1 MNSLRDRQTLMWAG
15 VVLFTL
21 ACLMVTGRLAW
32 LNVWPEEFVLQLTE
46 WPDDL
51 VLPLVD
57 ILNIFM
63 VWFVDWFGWFFQGLG
78 WLLGWPITAMQWVL
92 QGLPWPITIGIATIV
107 AHKANGWRLAAF
119 TAASMIYMLVFG
131 YWDESMNTLSLVAIS
146 VPLSIAV
153 GFGVG
158 VVAFRS
164 PHARRFIMPSLDL
177 LQTVPVFAY
186 LIPILLLFGFGT
198 VVGLV
203 ASLLYAFPPMVR
215 NTVLGLERVP
225 EEAIESG
232 LMAGA
237 GEAQLFWLVRVPSA
251 SRQILMGVNQTTM
264 AALSMVIIASII
276 GGSADI
282 GWEVLSTMRKAAVGE
297 SLLAGLVIA
306 LIAMV
311 MDRVSGGFAT
321 HDVDLHA
328 AEKPYLQRHAHWV
341 AVGVLLLLVAVLAGF
356 LPALTE
362 YPRVAIWDLAKPMN
376 QEVENFVVAYKGAI
390 NSIKQVSFF
399 YIMLPLRIGLENTV
413 RPSTWGIDPGAIHAV
428 GYVLLVCGLAFLAG
442 RASSIK
448 AAMAV
453 LLAGMVYY
461 FGLTNIPWPALFAIF
476 TGLAWGAGGRKLAI
490 GVFLGLGYLLLAG
503 IWELAVLSIYL
514 CGIAVIASF
523 GVGAAIGIWAAH
535 DDRVSAFI
543 RPINDTLQTMPQFV
557 PLIPIL
563 MIFKIGDFTALL
575 AIMAYAIVPA
585 VRYSEH
591 ALRSLPSDVVE
602 AATAVGCNR
611 WQLLWQVKIPMAL
624 PEMMLG
630 LNQTIMY
637 GISMLVIAALVG
649 TKDLGQQV
657 YIGLGD
663 GDFGVGMVAG
673 VGMAVIAIVA
683 DRITQALSAKKRAEL
698 GMS

>member
-1 MNSLRDRQTLMWAG
+1 MWAG

-21 ACLMVTGRLAW
+21 ACLMVAGKFAW
-32 LNVWPEEFVLQLTE
+32 LHVWPEELVLQLTA
-46 WPDDL
+46 WPDEL
-51 VLPLVD
+51 ALPLVE
-57 ILNIFM
+57 ILNAFM
-63 VWFVDWFGWFFQGLG
+63 VWFVHWFGWFFAKLS
-78 WLLGWPITAMQWVL
+78 WFLGWPITAMQWLL
-92 QGLPWPITIGIATIV
+92 QGLPWPITIGVATIV
-107 AHKANGWRLAAF
+107 AHKAAGWRLAAF
-119 TAASMIYMLVFG
+119 TAGSMIYMLVFG

-164 PHARRFIMPSLDL
+164 THARRFIMPSLDL

-237 GEAQLFWLVRVPSA
+237 SERQLFWQVRVPTA

-282 GWEVLSTMRKAAVGE
+282 GWEVLSTMRKAAAGE

-311 MDRVSGGFAT
+311 MDRVSRGFAT
-321 HDVDLHA
+321 HEVDLHA
-328 AEKPYLQRHAHWV
+328 AEKPFLRRHAHLA
-341 AVGVLLLLVAVLAGF
+341 AVGILAFAVIVLVWFLPVLA
-356 LPALTE
+356 E
-362 YPRVAIWDLAKPMN
+362 YPRVAIWDLANPMDAAI
-376 QEVENFVVAYKGAI
+376 QAFVVEYKNAI
-390 NSIKQVSFF
+390 TIVKQVCFF
-399 YIMLPLRIGLENTV
+399 YVMLPLRIGLENTV
-413 RPSTWGIDPGAIHAV
+413 RPSTWGIDPGAIHATV
-428 GYVLLVCGLAFLAG
+428 YVLLVCGLAFLAG
-442 RASSIK
+442 RAGSVKS
-448 AAMAV
+448 AMAV

-461 FGLTNIPWPALFAIF
+461 FGLTNIPWPALFAIIACMAWG
-476 TGLAWGAGGRKLAI
+476 TGGPRLALGVLAGLA
-490 GVFLGLGYLLLAG
+490 YLLLAG
-503 IWELAVLSIYL
+503 IWELAILSVYL
-514 CGIAVIASF
+514 CGIAVILSF
-523 GVGAAIGIWAAH
+523 AIGSAIGIWAAH
-535 DDRVSAFI
+535 DKRVSAFI

-575 AIMAYAIVPA
+575 AIIAYAIVPA

-591 ALRSLPSDVVE
+591 ALRSLPAEVVE
-602 AATAVGCNR
+602 AAKAMGCTR
-611 WQLLWQVKIPMAL
+611 WQMLLQVKLPMAL
-624 PEMMLG
+624 PELMLG

-673 VGMAVIAIVA
+673 IGMAVIAIVA
-683 DRITQALSAKKRAEL
+683 DRITQAWSRKKRAEL
-698 GMS
+698 GMV

>member
-1 MNSLRDRQTLMWAG
+1 MLARLRDRQTLAWIG

-21 ACLMVTGRLAW
+21 ACIAFARGAPELGGWMKA
-32 LNVWPEEFVLQLTE
+32 WPEQLT
-46 WPDDL
+46 
-51 VLPLVD
+51 LPL
-57 ILNIFM
+57 IPLLNSFM
-63 VWFVDWFGWFFQGLG
+63 AWFIGWFGWFFKAIG
-78 WLLGWPITAMQWVL
+78 WLMAWPITFMQWVL
-92 QGLPWPITIGIATIV
+92 HGLPWPIVVGLATIV
-107 AHKANGWRLAAF
+107 AHKAGGTRLALF
-119 TAASMIYMLVFG
+119 TAASMFYMLIVG

-153 GFGVG
+153 GFAVG

-164 PHARRFIMPSLDL
+164 PSARRVIMPSLDL
-177 LQTVPVFAY
+177 AQTVPVFAY

-215 NTVLGLERVP
+215 NTVLGLQRVP

-237 GEAQLFWLVRVPSA
+237 SERQLFWQVRVPTA
-251 SRQILMGVNQTTM
+251 SRQLLLGVNQTTM

-282 GWEVLSTMRKAAVGE
+282 GWEVLSTIRKATFGE
-297 SLLAGLVIA
+297 SLLSGVVIA

-311 MDRVSGGFAT
+311 MDRVSRGFAT

-328 AEKPYLQRHAHWV
+328 AERPFAQRHAHAIATV
-341 AVGVLLLLVAVLAGF
+341 LLVAAVLVLAFF
-356 LPALTE
+356 LPVLTD
-362 YPRVAIWDLAKPMN
+362 YPGEWTWYPAKPMN
-376 QEVENFVVAYKGAI
+376 DAILYIVVEYKNVI
-390 NSIKQVSFF
+390 NTVKQASFF
-399 YIMLPLRIGLENTV
+399 YVMLPLRIGLENTV
-413 RPSTWGIDPGAIHAV
+413 RPATWGIDPTAIHAAV
-428 GYVLLVCGLAFLAG
+428 YVLMVGGLAFLTA
-442 RASSIK
+442 RSASLK

-453 LLAGMVYY
+453 LLAGIVYY
-461 FGLTNIPWPALFAIF
+461 FGLPNIPWPALFAIF
-476 TGLAWGAGGRKLAI
+476 IGLAWMTGGIGLAL
-490 GVFLGLGYLLLAG
+490 GVFAGLAYLLLANV
-503 IWELAVLSIYL
+503 WELAVLSVYL
-514 CGIAVIASF
+514 CGMAVILSF
-523 GVGAAIGIWAAH
+523 AVGSAIGIWAAH
-535 DDRVSAFI
+535 DKRVSAFV
-543 RPINDTLQTMPQFV
+543 RPLNDTLQTMPQFV

-575 AIMAYAIVPA
+575 AIIAYAIVPA
-585 VRYSEH
+585 IRYSEH
-591 ALRSLPSDVVE
+591 ALRSLPGEVVE
-602 AATAVGCNR
+602 AATAMGCSR
-611 WQLLWQVKIPMAL
+611 WQLLWQVKLPMAL
-624 PEMMLG
+624 PELMLG

-673 VGMAVIAIVA
+673 IGMAVIAIVA
-683 DRITQALSAKKRAEL
+683 DRITQAWSRKKRAEL
-698 GMS
+698 GMV

>member
-1 MNSLRDRQTLMWAG
+1 MPGWLRDRQTQAWIG

-21 ACLMVTGRLAW
+21 ICIYLVRETPALAGW
-32 LNVWPEEFVLQLTE
+32 AKE
-46 WPDDL
+46 WPSEL
-51 VLPLVD
+51 TLPL
-57 ILNIFM
+57 IELLNSFM
-63 VWFVDWFGWFFQGLG
+63 TWFIAWFGWFFKAVG
-78 WLLGWPITAMQWVL
+78 WLLGWPITFMQWVL
-92 QGLPWPITIGIATIV
+92 HGLPWPIIIGVATIV
-107 AHKANGWRLAAF
+107 AHKANGWRLALF
-119 TAASMIYMLVFG
+119 TAASMFYMLIVG

-153 GFGVG
+153 GFAVG

-164 PHARRFIMPSLDL
+164 QKARRVIMPTLDL
-177 LQTVPVFAY
+177 AQTVPVFAY

-198 VVGLV
+198 VVGLI

-237 GEAQLFWLVRVPSA
+237 SERQLFWQVRVPTA
-251 SRQILMGVNQTTM
+251 SRQLLLGVNQTTM

-282 GWEVLSTMRKAAVGE
+282 GWEVLSTIRKATFGE
-297 SLLAGLVIA
+297 SLLSGVVIA

-311 MDRVSGGFAT
+311 MDRVSRGFAT

-328 AEKPYLQRHAHWV
+328 GERPFTERHAHLIVAGAVV
-341 AVGVLLLLVAVLAGF
+341 AVTAVLVWF
-356 LPALTE
+356 LPFLTD
-362 YPRVAIWDLAKPMN
+362 YPKDWTWYPAKPMN
-376 QEVENFVVAYKGAI
+376 DAILYIVVEYKNLIAT
-390 NSIKQVSFF
+390 IKNGSFF
-399 YIMLPLRIGLENTV
+399 YVMLPLRIGLEKTV
-413 RPSTWGIDPGAIHAV
+413 RPSTWGIDPTAIHAAI
-428 GYVLLVCGLAFLAG
+428 YVLLVFGLAFLAA
-442 RASSIK
+442 RAASAK

-453 LLAGMVYY
+453 LMAGIVYY
-461 FGLTNIPWPALFAIF
+461 FGLPNIPWPALFAIF
-476 TGLAWGAGGRKLAI
+476 VGLAWATGGSRLAL
-490 GVFLGLGYLLLAG
+490 GVFAGLAYLLLAD
-503 IWELAVLSIYL
+503 IWELAVLSVYL
-514 CGIAVIASF
+514 CGMAVILSF
-523 GVGAAIGIWAAH
+523 VVGSAIGIWAAH
-535 DDRVSAFI
+535 DDRVSAFV
-543 RPINDTLQTMPQFV
+543 RPLNDTLQTMPQFV

-575 AIMAYAIVPA
+575 AIIAYAIVPA
-585 VRYSEH
+585 IRYSEH
-591 ALRSLPSDVVE
+591 ALRRLPGDVVE
-602 AATAVGCNR
+602 AATAMGCSR
-611 WQLLWQVKIPMAL
+611 WQLLWQAKLPMAL
-624 PEMMLG
+624 PELMLG

-673 VGMAVIAIVA
+673 IGMAVIAIIA
-683 DRITQALSAKKRAEL
+683 DRITQAWSARKRAEL
-698 GMS
+698 GMV

>member
-1 MNSLRDRQTLMWAG
+1 MLDRLGGRRAAIWVG
-15 VVLFTL
+15 VVLISMLLIALGRGAPELGVWLGAWPVDWTL
-21 ACLMVTGRLAW
+21 PLIDL
-32 LNVWPEEFVLQLTE
+32 LNV
-46 WPDDL
+46 
-51 VLPLVD
+51 
-57 ILNIFM
+57 FM
-63 VWFVDWFGWFFQGLG
+63 AWFIDWFGWFFRGVG

-92 QGLPWPITIGIATIV
+92 QGLPWPITIGLATIV
-107 AHKANGWRLAAF
+107 AHRAGRWPLGLF
-119 TAASMIYMLVFG
+119 TLASMVYMLVFG

-146 VPLSIAV
+146 VPLSIIV

-158 VVAFRS
+158 IVAFRS
-164 PHARRFIMPSLDL
+164 LAARRIIMPALDIA
-177 LQTVPVFAY
+177 QTVPVFAY

-198 VVGLV
+198 VVGLL

-215 NTVLGLERVP
+215 NTILGLERVP

-237 GEAQLFWLVRVPSA
+237 SERQLFWQVRVPTA
-251 SRQILMGVNQTTM
+251 SRQLLLGVNQTTM

-282 GWEVLSTMRKAAVGE
+282 GWEVLTTMRKAAVGE

-306 LIAMV
+306 LIAMAL
-311 MDRVSGGFAT
+311 DRVSRGFAT

-328 AEKPYLQRHAHWV
+328 AERPLLQRHAHLATAIV
-341 AVGVLLLLVAVLAGF
+341 LVAMAAIAVWL
-356 LPALTE
+356 LPSVAD
-362 YPRVAIWDLAKPMN
+362 YPRDAVWDLATPIN
-376 QEVENFVVAYKGAI
+376 NGVEEFVVEYKGVI
-390 NSIKQVSFF
+390 GTVKQASYF
-399 YIMLPLRIGLENTV
+399 YVMLPLRIGLENTV
-413 RPSTWGIDPGAIHAV
+413 RPSTWGIDPGAIHVAL
-428 GYVLLVCGLAFLAG
+428 YVILVCGLAFLAG
-442 RASSIK
+442 RTWSVK

-453 LLAGMVYY
+453 VLAGMIYY
-461 FGLTNIPWPALFAIF
+461 FGLPNIPWPALFAIF
-476 TGLAWGAGGRKLAI
+476 LALAWTAGGSRLTLGVFAGLA
-490 GVFLGLGYLLLAG
+490 YLLLAG
-503 IWELAVLSIYL
+503 IWELAILSVYL
-514 CGIAVIASF
+514 CGIAVILSF
-523 GVGAAIGIWAAH
+523 AIGSAIGIWAAH
-535 DDRVSAFI
+535 DKRVSAFI

-575 AIMAYAIVPA
+575 AIIAYAIVPA

-591 ALRSLPSDVVE
+591 ALRSLPAEVVE
-602 AATAVGCNR
+602 AATAMGCNR
-611 WQLLWQVKIPMAL
+611 WQLLLQVKLPMAL
-624 PEMMLG
+624 PELMLG

-673 VGMAVIAIVA
+673 IGMAVIAIVA
-683 DRITQALSAKKRAEL
+683 DRITQAWSRKKRAEL
-698 GMS
+698 GMV

>member
-1 MNSLRDRQTLMWAG
+1 MPGWLRDRQTLIWAG
-15 VVLFTL
+15 VVMFTL
-21 ACLMVTGRLAW
+21 LSIALVRVTPDFGGWAKAW
-32 LNVWPEEFVLQLTE
+32 PKDLT
-46 WPDDL
+46 
-51 VLPLVD
+51 LPL
-57 ILNIFM
+57 IGLLNAFM
-63 VWFVDWFGWFFQGLG
+63 AWFIDWFGWFFKGIG
-78 WLLGWPITAMQWVL
+78 WLLGWPITAMQWIL

-107 AHKANGWRLAAF
+107 AHKAGGFRLALF
-119 TAASMIYMLVFG
+119 TAASMIYMLVLG

-158 VVAFRS
+158 VLAFRS
-164 PHARRFIMPSLDL
+164 PAARRVIMPTLDL
-177 LQTVPVFAY
+177 AQTVPVFAY

-225 EEAIESG
+225 EEAVESG

-237 GEAQLFWLVRVPSA
+237 SERQLFWQVRVPTA
-251 SRQILMGVNQTTM
+251 SRQLLLGVNQTTM

-282 GWEVLSTMRKAAVGE
+282 GWEVLSTIRKATFGE

-311 MDRVSGGFAT
+311 MDRVSRGFAT
-321 HDVDLHA
+321 QEVDLHA
-328 AEKPYLQRHAHWV
+328 GERPFRERHAHLI
-341 AVGVLLLLVAVLAGF
+341 AAGALAAATVIFVWILPF
-356 LPALTE
+356 LAD
-362 YPRVAIWDLAKPMN
+362 YPRKAIWDLAKPMN
-376 QEVENFVVAYKGAI
+376 DAILYIVVEYKNVI
-390 NSIKQVSFF
+390 NTIKQGSFF
-399 YIMLPLRIGLENTV
+399 YVMLPLRIGLENTV
-413 RPSTWGIDPGAIHAV
+413 RPSTWGIDPGVIHVAF
-428 GYVLLVCGLAFLAG
+428 YVLLVCGLAFLAG
-442 RASSIK
+442 RAASIR

-453 LLAGMVYY
+453 LLAGIVYY
-461 FGLTNIPWPALFAIF
+461 FGLPNIPWPALFAIF
-476 TGLAWGAGGRKLAI
+476 VGLAWTTGGPRLAL
-490 GVFLGLGYLLLAG
+490 GVFAGLAYLLLAD
-503 IWELAVLSIYL
+503 IWNLAVLSVYL
-514 CGIAVIASF
+514 CGIAVILSF
-523 GVGAAIGIWAAH
+523 AVGSAIGIWAAH

-575 AIMAYAIVPA
+575 AIIAYAIVPA

-591 ALRSLPSDVVE
+591 ALRRLPADVVE
-602 AATAVGCNR
+602 AATAMGCNR
-611 WQLLWQVKIPMAL
+611 WQLLWQVKLPMAL
-624 PEMMLG
+624 PELMLG

-649 TKDLGQQV
+649 TKDLGQKV

-673 VGMAVIAIVA
+673 VGMAVIAIIA
-683 DRITQALSAKKRAEL
+683 DRITQAWSAKKRAEL
-698 GMS
+698 GMA

>member
-1 MNSLRDRQTLMWAG
+1 MWAG

-21 ACLMVTGRLAW
+21 LCLLVGR
-32 LNVWPEEFVLQLTE
+32 NVSWVAAWPEE
-46 WPDDL
+46 L

-57 ILNIFM
+57 LLNGVM
-63 VWFVDWFGWFFQGLG
+63 GWFIDWFGWFFRGLG
-78 WLLGWPITAMQWVL
+78 WLLGWPITATQWVL
-92 QGLPWPITIGIATIV
+92 HGLPWPITIGLITIV
-107 AHKANGWRLAAF
+107 AHKAGGWRLALFA
-119 TAASMIYMLVFG
+119 AASMFYMLIVG
-131 YWDESMNTLSLVAIS
+131 YWDESMNTLALVAIS

-158 VVAFRS
+158 VLAFRS
-164 PHARRFIMPSLDL
+164 PRARRLIMPSLDL

-225 EEAIESG
+225 SEAIESG

-237 GEAQLFWLVRVPSA
+237 SERQLFWQVRVPSA
-251 SRQILMGVNQTTM
+251 SRQILLGVNQTTM

-276 GGSADI
+276 GGTADI
-282 GWEVLSTMRKAAVGE
+282 GWEVLSTIRKATFGE
-297 SLLAGLVIA
+297 SLLAGVVIA

-311 MDRVSGGFAT
+311 MDRVSRGFAMQ
-321 HDVDLHA
+321 DIDLHA
-328 AEKPYLQRHAHWV
+328 AERPFVQRHAHMIAVGILVV
-341 AVGVLLLLVAVLAGF
+341 AVAALVQIAPF
-356 LPALTE
+356 LVD
-362 YPRVAIWDLAKPMN
+362 YPKGWTFFPAKPMN
-376 QEVENFVVAYKGAI
+376 DAILYIVVEYKDVI
-390 NSIKQVSFF
+390 SYIKQVSFF
-399 YIMLPLRIGLENTV
+399 YVMLPLRIGLENTV
-413 RPSTWGIDPGAIHAV
+413 RPSTWGIDPGAVHVI
-428 GYVLLVCGLAFLAG
+428 GYTLLVCLLAFLAA
-442 RASSIK
+442 RAWSVK
-448 AAMAV
+448 VAMAV

-461 FGLTNIPWPALFAIF
+461 FGLTNIPWPALLVIF
-476 TGLAWGAGGRKLAI
+476 GGLAWSTGGSRLAAGVLI
-490 GVFLGLGYLLLAG
+490 GLSYLLLTG
-503 IWELAVLSIYL
+503 IWELAVLSVYL

-523 GVGAAIGIWAAH
+523 AVGSAIGIWAAH

-591 ALRSLPSDVVE
+591 ALRSLPAEIVE
-602 AATAVGCNR
+602 AATAMGCNR
-611 WQLLWQVKIPMAL
+611 RQLLWQVKIPMAL

-673 VGMAVIAIVA
+673 VGMAVIAIIA
-683 DRITQALSAKKRAEL
+683 DRITQAWSAKKRAEL
-698 GMS
+698 GMA

>member
-1 MNSLRDRQTLMWAG
+1 MWAG
-15 VVLFTL
+15 VVLFTFL
-21 ACLMVTGRLAW
+21 CLLIADNVSWVAAW
-32 LNVWPEEFVLQLTE
+32 PVE
-46 WPDDL
+46 L

-57 ILNIFM
+57 LLNGLM
-63 VWFVDWFGWFFQGLG
+63 AWFIEWFGWFFRGLG
-78 WLLGWPITAMQWVL
+78 WLLGWPIAATQWVL
-92 QGLPWPITIGIATIV
+92 HGLPWPITIGLITIV
-107 AHKANGWRLAAF
+107 AHKAGGWRLALFA
-119 TAASMIYMLVFG
+119 AASMFYMLIVG
-131 YWDESMNTLSLVAIS
+131 YWDESMNTLALVAIS

-153 GFGVG
+153 GFGFG
-158 VVAFRS
+158 VLAFRS
-164 PHARRFIMPSLDL
+164 PKARRIVMPSLDL

-225 EEAIESG
+225 SEAIESG

-237 GEAQLFWLVRVPSA
+237 SERQLFWQVRVPSA
-251 SRQILMGVNQTTM
+251 SRQILLGVNQTTM

-276 GGSADI
+276 GGTADI
-282 GWEVLSTMRKAAVGE
+282 GWEVLSTIRKATFGE
-297 SLLAGLVIA
+297 SLLAGVVIA

-311 MDRVSGGFAT
+311 MDRVSRGFALRE
-321 HDVDLHA
+321 VDLHA
-328 AEKPYLQRHAHWV
+328 AERPFIQRHAHMI
-341 AVGVLLLLVAVLAGF
+341 AVGFLVAAVAALVQIAPF
-356 LPALTE
+356 LVD
-362 YPRVAIWDLAKPMN
+362 YPRDWTFFPAKPMN
-376 QEVENFVVAYKGAI
+376 DAILYVVVEYKDLI
-390 NSIKQVSFF
+390 NYIKQISFF
-399 YIMLPLRIGLENTV
+399 FVMLPLRIGLENTV
-413 RPSTWGIDPGAIHAV
+413 RPSTWGIDPGAVHAI
-428 GYVLLVCGLAFLAG
+428 GYALLVCLLAFLAA
-442 RASSIK
+442 RAWSVK

-461 FGLTNIPWPALFAIF
+461 FGLTNIPWPALFVIF
-476 TGLAWGAGGRKLAI
+476 GGLAWSTGGSRLAVGVLI
-490 GVFLGLGYLLLAG
+490 GLSYLLLTG
-503 IWELAVLSIYL
+503 IWELAVLSVYL

-523 GVGAAIGIWAAH
+523 AVGSAIGIWAAH

-591 ALRSLPSDVVE
+591 ALRSLPAEIVE
-602 AATAVGCNR
+602 AATAMGCNR
-611 WQLLWQVKIPMAL
+611 RQLLWQVKIPMAL

-657 YIGLGD
+657 YVGLGD

-683 DRITQALSAKKRAEL
+683 DRITQAWSAKKRAEL
-698 GMS
+698 GMA

>member
-1 MNSLRDRQTLMWAG
+1 MWAG

-21 ACLMVTGRLAW
+21 LSLLIADKLPWLAA
-32 LNVWPEEFVLQLTE
+32 WPNE
-46 WPDDL
+46 L

-57 ILNIFM
+57 LLNAFM
-63 VWFVDWFGWFFQGLG
+63 TWFIEWFGWFFKGLG

-92 QGLPWPITIGIATIV
+92 HGSPWPITIGIAVIV
-107 AHKANGWRLAAF
+107 AHKGGGWRLAAF
-119 TAASMIYMLVFG
+119 TAASMFYMLVVG
-131 YWDESMNTLSLVAIS
+131 YWQESMNTLSLVAIS

-153 GFGVG
+153 GFGFG
-158 VVAFRS
+158 VLAFRS
-164 PHARRFIMPSLDL
+164 AHARRVIMPSLDL

-225 EEAIESG
+225 SEAIESG

-237 GEAQLFWLVRVPSA
+237 SERQLFWQVRVPSA
-251 SRQILMGVNQTTM
+251 SRQILLGVNQTTM

-276 GGSADI
+276 GGTADI
-282 GWEVLSTMRKAAVGE
+282 GWEVLSTIRKATFGE
-297 SLLAGLVIA
+297 SLLAGIVIA

-311 MDRVSGGFAT
+311 MDRVTRGFAT
-321 HDVDLHA
+321 QEVDLHA
-328 AEKPYLQRHAHWV
+328 AERPFAERHAHLI
-341 AVGVLLLLVAVLAGF
+341 AAGILVAAVAALVSFAPF
-356 LPALTE
+356 LLHYPKDWTFYPAQ
-362 YPRVAIWDLAKPMN
+362 PMN
-376 QEVENFVVAYKGAI
+376 DAIFYIVVEYKDVI
-390 NSIKQVSFF
+390 TYIKQVSFF
-399 YIMLPLRIGLENTV
+399 YVMLPLRIGLESTV
-413 RPSTWGIDPGAIHAV
+413 RPSTWGFDPGAVHAI
-428 GYVLLVCGLAFLAG
+428 GYALLVCLLAFLAG
-442 RASSIK
+442 RATSVK

-453 LLAGMVYY
+453 LLAGMIYY

-476 TGLAWGAGGRKLAI
+476 VGLAWSSGGPRLAAGVLI
-490 GVFLGLGYLLLAG
+490 GLGYLLLAG
-503 IWELAVLSIYL
+503 IWDLAVLSLYL

-523 GVGAAIGIWAAH
+523 AIGSAFGILAAH

-591 ALRSLPSDVVE
+591 ALRSLPVEVVE
-602 AATAVGCNR
+602 AAKAMGCNR

-673 VGMAVIAIVA
+673 IGMAVIAIVA
-683 DRITQALSAKKRAEL
+683 DRITQAWSAGKRAEL
-698 GMS
+698 GMA

>member
-1 MNSLRDRQTLMWAG
+1 MWAG

-21 ACLMVTGRLAW
+21 LCVLAAGNVSW
-32 LNVWPEEFVLQLTE
+32 LAA
-46 WPDDL
+46 WPDQL

-57 ILNIFM
+57 ILNAVM
-63 VWFVDWFGWFFQGLG
+63 AWFIEWFGWFFRELG
-78 WLLGWPITAMQWVL
+78 WLLGWPITFMQWIL
-92 QGLPWPITIGIATIV
+92 HGLPWPIVVGLAVIV
-107 AHKANGWRLAAF
+107 AHKAGGWRLAAF
-119 TAASMIYMLVFG
+119 TGASMFYMLVVG
-131 YWDESMNTLSLVAIS
+131 YWAESMNTVALVAIS

-153 GFGVG
+153 GFGFG
-158 VVAFRS
+158 VLAFRS
-164 PHARRFIMPSLDL
+164 PSARRIVMPSLDV

-237 GEAQLFWLVRVPSA
+237 SEGQLFWQVRVPTA
-251 SRQILMGVNQTTM
+251 SRQILLGVNQTTM

-276 GGSADI
+276 GGTADI
-282 GWEVLSTMRKAAVGE
+282 GWEVLSTIRKATFGE
-297 SLLAGLVIA
+297 SLLAGIVIA

-311 MDRVSGGFAT
+311 LDRVTRGFAMQ
-321 HDVDLHA
+321 DVDLHA
-328 AEKPYLQRHAHWV
+328 AERPFVQRHAHLLATGILAAVIGV
-341 AVGVLLLLVAVLAGF
+341 AVWF
-356 LPALTE
+356 LPFLVD
-362 YPRVAIWDLAKPMN
+362 YPKDWTFFPAKPMN
-376 QEVENFVVAYKGAI
+376 DAILYIVVEYKDVI
-390 NSIKQVSFF
+390 TTLKQASFF
-399 YIMLPLRIGLENTV
+399 YVMLPLRIGLENTV
-413 RPSTWGIDPGAIHAV
+413 RPSTWGIDPGAIHAI
-428 GYVLLVCGLAFLAG
+428 GYMLLVCGLAFLAG
-442 RASSIK
+442 RAGSVK
-448 AAMAV
+448 ASMAV
-453 LLAGMVYY
+453 LLAGIVYY
-461 FGLTNIPWPALFAIF
+461 FGLTNIPWPALFAVF
-476 TGLAWGAGGRKLAI
+476 VGLAWSAGGRKLAVGI
-490 GVFLGLGYLLLAG
+490 LLGLGYLLLTG

-514 CGIAVIASF
+514 CGIAVIVSF
-523 GVGAAIGIWAAH
+523 AIGSAIGIWAAH
-535 DDRVSAFI
+535 DKRVSAFI

-575 AIMAYAIVPA
+575 AIIAYAIVPA

-591 ALRSLPSDVVE
+591 ALRSLPADVVE
-602 AATAVGCNR
+602 AATAMGCNR

-673 VGMAVIAIVA
+673 VGMAVIAIIA
-683 DRITQALSAKKRAEL
+683 DRITQAFSAGKRAEL